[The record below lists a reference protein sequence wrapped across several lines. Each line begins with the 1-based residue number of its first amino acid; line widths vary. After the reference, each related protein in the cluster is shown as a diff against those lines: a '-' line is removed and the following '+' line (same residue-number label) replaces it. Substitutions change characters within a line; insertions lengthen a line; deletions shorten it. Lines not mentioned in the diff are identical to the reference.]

1 MSDIIIVD
9 EEFENVTEQIK
20 TEGKEIDEV
29 VQKLINAFR
38 KVTEEVAVE
47 GTVADNFKLLLEELS
62 SLEGQFLEIYS
73 EAGNIVKEFIGA
85 IDAADTFWY

>member
-9 EEFENVTEQIK
+9 EEFGNVAKQIK
-20 TEGKEIDEV
+20 TEGKETDEAV
-29 VQKLINAFR
+29 RKLINAFK

-62 SLEGQFLEIYS
+62 SLEGQFLKIYS
-73 EAGNIVKEFIGA
+73 DAGNVVEELISA
-85 IDAADTFWY
+85 IDEADTFLY